1 MAGVGAYVANIIIRR
16 CRGLNIVDLVI
27 IVSLV
32 VGAINGYRRGL
43 FGSLCGLAANLLG
56 LFVAIKYYPQLS
68 SWLNQQ
74 FSLSLKVSQFFKA
87 HVMLPPA
94 VSTLQLAKLPLPDL
108 IKQLESTALPPE
120 IKLHLMDY
128 LQKWWRSLSSFNNL
142 GELIHYLVAIALI
155 NGLAFFLIWLVVD
168 KTAVLLAEG
177 LTRCTQNS
185 LVGDLNR
192 LSGTMIGVGLRALSL
207 TIFLGI
213 ISPLLSL
220 TSAAQPSL
228 FSSVLKTM
236 NQSQLV
242 PYFTSAFTLL
252 FSKLITL
259 WQ

>member
-1 MAGVGAYVANIIIRR
+1 
-16 CRGLNIVDLVI
+16 L
-27 IVSLV
+27 
-32 VGAINGYRRGL
+32 
-43 FGSLCGLAANLLG
+43 
-56 LFVAIKYYPQLS
+56 
-68 SWLNQQ
+68 
-74 FSLSLKVSQFFKA
+74 
-87 HVMLPPA
+87 
-94 VSTLQLAKLPLPDL
+94 TKLPLPDL